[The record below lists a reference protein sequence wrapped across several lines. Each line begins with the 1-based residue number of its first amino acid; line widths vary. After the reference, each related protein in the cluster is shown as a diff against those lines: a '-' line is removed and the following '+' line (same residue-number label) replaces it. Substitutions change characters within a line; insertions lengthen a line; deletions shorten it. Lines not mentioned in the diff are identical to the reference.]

1 MPRANDPATAYR
13 SRQEDI
19 RLLLLLVQERVAK
32 HAREAMPRPCWGA
45 VGDLETIRE
54 RLIATLVSL
63 SGDRS
68 EVSAQRQIETL
79 MVEHRGRSPITQA
92 DGSTAW
98 IPIPTT

>member
-1 MPRANDPATAYR
+1 MPYTLNGVGTWYYGKRNVH
-13 SRQEDI
+13 
-19 RLLLLLVQERVAK
+19 RLRNVCSQ
-32 HAREAMPRPCWGA
+32 CSA
-45 VGDLETIRE
+45 VGDLESIRE